1 MCLINQ
7 LENTSTISASNTVF
21 NNISPGII
29 AGIQS
34 KGIFIFKDVLWPV
47 LYSEEEQDI
56 RIMGKV
62 FDAVDKVATKSR
74 FLAVRYDLHLPEYT
88 SGNQPISD
96 FHNLLFK
103 MISENY
109 PKSFIS
115 YLWVREQGNSESQHY
130 HYLLM
135 LDANCIR
142 YPNLLNKI
150 VDRCWHLATA
160 GTVFFPKNG
169 YYTVARDNPES
180 YAKLM
185 LRVSYFGKKYTK
197 EHIAKGIRRIGH
209 GFKKPKPFIRKTRQ
223 ARAKVILKASDNLK
237 SISLPSCYEGSLDKY
252 FQGEAE
258 LPMFY
263 RRRSYYELVD
273 EEKWWIRDAP
283 RWSGH
288 RRNYL
293 FEALITGVSLSGYA
307 RKYRLNPER
316 VYANCRQVGGQSLK
330 IIYWAWHRYCFLQ
343 SKGSVESYIR
353 NNKLRYKSAA
363 KQLRRKPMSDRWK
376 KHFDDYYLRFWPE
389 GWSVAEYCRHVGIV
403 PSTARRYLVDFP
415 YFGLINPFLLR
426 PWL

>member
-7 LENTSTISASNTVF
+7 LENTSTSSASNTVF

-142 YPNLLNKI
+142 YPNLLN
-150 VDRCWHLATA
+150 V
-160 GTVFFPKNG
+160 G
-169 YYTVARDNPES
+169 
-180 YAKLM
+180 
-185 LRVSYFGKKYTK
+185 
-197 EHIAKGIRRIGH
+197 
-209 GFKKPKPFIRKTRQ
+209 Q
-223 ARAKVILKASDNLK
+223 IL
-237 SISLPSCYEGSLDKY
+237 PGR
-252 FQGEAE
+252 G
-258 LPMFY
+258 
-263 RRRSYYELVD
+263 
-273 EEKWWIRDAP
+273 
-283 RWSGH
+283 
-288 RRNYL
+288 
-293 FEALITGVSLSGYA
+293 
-307 RKYRLNPER
+307 
-316 VYANCRQVGGQSLK
+316 
-330 IIYWAWHRYCFLQ
+330 
-343 SKGSVESYIR
+343 
-353 NNKLRYKSAA
+353 
-363 KQLRRKPMSDRWK
+363 
-376 KHFDDYYLRFWPE
+376 
-389 GWSVAEYCRHVGIV
+389 
-403 PSTARRYLVDFP
+403 
-415 YFGLINPFLLR
+415 
-426 PWL
+426 

>member
-1 MCLINQ
+1 MINN
-7 LENTSTISASNTVF
+7 LETASIKAKSNTVF
-21 NNISPGII
+21 NNISPGSIG
-29 AGIQS
+29 GIPS

-47 LYSEEEQDI
+47 LYAEDEQDI

-62 FDAVDKVATKSR
+62 FEVVDKLSTVSR
-74 FLAVRYDLHLPEYT
+74 FFAVRYDFHLPEYT
-88 SGNQPISD
+88 SDNNPIRD
-96 FHNLLFK
+96 FHNVLFK
-103 MISENY
+103 ELSEKY
-109 PKSFIS
+109 PYSFIS
-115 YLWVREQGNSESQHY
+115 YLWVREQSDSNSQHY

-135 LDANCIR
+135 LDANCIQ
-142 YPNLLNKI
+142 YPSILNKI
-150 VDRCWHLATA
+150 VARCWRIATG
-160 GTVFFPKNG
+160 GTVFFPENG
-169 YYTVARDNPES
+169 YYSVAKNDVDS

-185 LRVSYFGKKYTK
+185 LRISYFGKKHTK
-197 EHIAKGIRRIGH
+197 ESIAKGIRRVGH
-209 GFKKPKPFIRKTRQ
+209 GFKKPKSFISKTKHV
-223 ARAKVILKASDNLK
+223 RAKVILKASDSFK
-237 SISLPSCYEGSLDKY
+237 DISLPSCYEGSLDKY
-252 FQGEAE
+252 FLGKDE
-258 LPMFY
+258 LPMFH
-263 RRRSYYELVD
+263 RRRSYYELYD
-273 EEKWWIRDAP
+273 EDKWWIRDAP

-343 SKGSVESYIR
+343 SRGSVESYIK
-353 NNKLRYKSAA
+353 NNKLRYKSAT

-389 GWSVAEYCRHVGIV
+389 GWSVVDYCRHVGIV